1 MKKVLFTGLIIFA
14 LFAGCV
20 YVGQQAP
27 SGNAATPVILSFEAT
42 PANILTGGA
51 ATLMW
56 DVQGA
61 NIVSIDQGIGSV
73 ALKGSRT
80 VSPSSTVTFTLT
92 ASNSY
97 GSVTASTQVVVAG
110 STSLPVVQT
119 PAFNLPLVTVFAA
132 QPANIIP
139 GWACALKWEVQ
150 NASEVSIEPGIG
162 PVQVI
167 GSKSV
172 NPNFT
177 TNYKLTATN
186 SQGSILA
193 TTTLT
198 VSSVPASRDTPV
210 ITSFTANPYVIKK
223 GDSSILTWHTLN
235 ASSATMDR
243 DIGIVSADG
252 VRQVSP
258 DATTTYTLLV
268 TSPDGAQ
275 YQTVTVN
282 VR

>member
-1 MKKVLFTGLIIFA
+1 MKKVLFTRLIIFA

-61 NIVSIDQGIGSV
+61 NAVSIDQGVGSV

-243 DIGIVSADG
+243 DIGTVSADG

>member
-20 YVGQQAP
+20 YVGRQAP

-61 NIVSIDQGIGSV
+61 NAVSIDQGIGSV

-119 PAFNLPLVTVFAA
+119 SAFNLPVVTVFAA

-162 PVQVI
+162 PVQVS

-243 DIGIVSADG
+243 DIGTVSADG

-258 DATTTYTLLV
+258 DATTIYTLLV